1 MNFIILT
8 AALSAMNSQLYASTR
23 MMYSLSK
30 ATYAPKVFGRLN
42 RKGVPLFALALSTL
56 GIFLAAIISSQSSVS
71 YPFMMGISMF
81 GAIFTWF
88 MIFISHLYFRK
99 AWEREGGRTLPVR
112 MMGYPYLT
120 ALGALLLFALVLTT
134 WFTDFQIVLKFG
146 IPWLVF
152 LSIAYFFWKR
162 AHPEQLKTAEKRKL
176 N

>member
-1 MNFIILT
+1 
-8 AALSAMNSQLYASTR
+8 
-23 MMYSLSK
+23 
-30 ATYAPKVFGRLN
+30 
-42 RKGVPLFALALSTL
+42 
-56 GIFLAAIISSQSSVS
+56 
-71 YPFMMGISMF
+71 
-81 GAIFTWF
+81 

-146 IPWLVF
+146 VPWLVF

-162 AHPEQLKTAEKRKL
+162 AHPEQPQTAEKRKL